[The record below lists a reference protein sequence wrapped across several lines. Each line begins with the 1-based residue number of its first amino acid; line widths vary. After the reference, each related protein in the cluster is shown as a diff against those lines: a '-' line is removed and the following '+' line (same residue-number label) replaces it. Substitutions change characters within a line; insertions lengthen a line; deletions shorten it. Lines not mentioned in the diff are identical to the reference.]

1 MEVNDNEEEKDD
13 NDVVRTENNLDKAV
27 WRQPGNLCPSRS
39 VVSLY
44 SLYNLQCSCHVHVQ
58 VEAQVQSLQSTN
70 NVVVHGQ
77 C

>member
-1 MEVNDNEEEKDD
+1 MMLSGQRTIWTKQCEDNQEIS
-13 NDVVRTENNLDKAV
+13 VRLAQWSVFTV
-27 WRQPGNLCPSRS
+27 FTIYS
-39 VVSLY
+39 VVV
-44 SLYNLQCSCHVHVQ
+44 HVHVQ